1 MLLSNPPWRDTFY
14 ENKKKKKKK
23 KLAAILLRII
33 LERDFTK
40 LRREYS

>member
-14 ENKKKKKKK
+14 EKKKKKKK

>member
-14 ENKKKKKKK
+14 ENKKKKK